1 MTFARRLV
9 GAMSLDRTAYEEIEA
24 DSRALGQA
32 VLVVIGSSIAAG
44 VGLAGTASTAREVG
58 VAMAASL
65 AGWISWAALVYY
77 LGSNVFAETQTRAD
91 IGQLARTIGFSAAP
105 GLFFVL
111 LVVPRFRV
119 ATFLLV
125 SLWMTVAMVV
135 AVRQALDYRGTSRAI
150 VVCLVGWVLALLV
163 ALVVGNA
170 FGPTVS

>member
-44 VGLAGTASTAREVG
+44 IGLAGTASTAREVG
-58 VAMAASL
+58 VAVAASL

-77 LGSNVFAETQTRAD
+77 LGSSVFAEAQTRAD

-105 GLFFVL
+105 GLFFVM

-150 VVCLVGWVLALLV
+150 LVCLVGWVLALLV
-163 ALVVGNA
+163 ALVVGIG
-170 FGPTVS
+170 FGPAVS